1 MPSKAGDALD
11 GWAHDGKTP
20 PEVLRG
26 RYEFHRSFSDLARGK
41 RNWQWAA
48 ALSLVLLGFA
58 VVGLVTLA
66 TQSRVVPYVVEVDRM
81 GRAEAVAPAEA
92 VPLAEDRVVVAAL
105 SSFVTSIRTVYA
117 DPVAQRDAV
126 YRAYA
131 YVAGDAREFLEGY
144 FSDPQND
151 PRRLGKDFRRAVE
164 VTGVLPVPVADG
176 AIDLCGRTGSSGTRP
191 HRSAQGGT
199 TRAGVGGLPRRHARP
214 SDDDRG
220 RRAQPARRVR
230 DRPLVEPAR
239 RLDARG
245 ERRRARGR
253 GRRSRADRLRR
264 RDAPPAAPDRP
275 RPGPAG
281 RRAVRQLTL
290 SPCPPAP

>member
-1 MPSKAGDALD
+1 MSLFRRSAPSSRPRGTDDLA
-11 GWAHDGKTP
+11 GWAHDGTTP

-41 RNWQWAA
+41 RNWQWVA
-48 ALSLVLLGFA
+48 ALALVLLGLA
-58 VVGLVTLA
+58 TTGLVTIA

-131 YVAGDAREFLEGY
+131 YVSGDAREYLEAY

-151 PRRLGKDFRRAVE
+151 PRRLGEDFRRAVE
-164 VTGVLPVPVADG
+164 VTGVLPVP
-176 AIDLCGRTGSSGTRP
+176 GRDAQTRTYRVQWNETA
-191 HRSAQGGT
+191 RSAQGRYD
-199 TRAGVGGLPRRHARP
+199 RAGVGGLPRRHARP
-214 SDDDRG
+214 ADDDRG

-230 DRPLVEPAR
+230 DRPRVEPAR
-239 RLDARG
+239 RHGAHGLAFHNDRRCIRHRG
-245 ERRRARGR
+245 
-253 GRRSRADRLRR
+253 
-264 RDAPPAAPDRP
+264 
-275 RPGPAG
+275 AG
-281 RRAVRQLTL
+281 RHD
-290 SPCPPAP
+290 